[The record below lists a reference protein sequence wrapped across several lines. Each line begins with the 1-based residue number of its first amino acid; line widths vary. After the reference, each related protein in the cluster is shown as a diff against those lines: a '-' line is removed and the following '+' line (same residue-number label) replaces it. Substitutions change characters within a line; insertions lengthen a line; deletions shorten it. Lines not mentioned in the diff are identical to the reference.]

1 MRLIMKN
8 IVRMIAAG
16 LLVAGGFS
24 ALSAQERGIDRPV
37 PADILSV
44 DDYRRAERRLK
55 AGVEAGKIS
64 KEDAEKRLI
73 EMRKRV
79 EAGKRGGRPEGR
91 GRPEG
96 GENAQEKGI
105 SVEDYRR
112 AEEKIKAAVE
122 AGKVSKEDAE
132 KRLIEM
138 RKAVRGD
145 KAKGEGRRFSA
156 EDYRRAEK
164 RMKAG
169 IEAGKI
175 SKEDAEKRLI
185 EMRKAVRGDKAKGEG
200 RRFSAEDYR
209 RAEKRMKAGIEA
221 GKISKEDAEKRLIE
235 MRKAIHSERG
245 DGKKK
250 DRDERGVKFRA
261 IEEKTWAAVKAGKL
275 SKDDAMKKLEDL
287 KKEMF
292 DDHGKKD
299 WDGRKGSDVG
309 IEALKRQ
316 LEALKRENEGLRKR
330 LEKGKGR

>member
-1 MRLIMKN
+1 MKN

-24 ALSAQERGIDRPV
+24 TLSAQERGIDRPV

-105 SVEDYRR
+105 SVGDYRR

-145 KAKGEGRRFSA
+145 KAKGKGRGFS
-156 EDYRRAEK
+156 
-164 RMKAG
+164 
-169 IEAGKI
+169 
-175 SKEDAEKRLI
+175 
-185 EMRKAVRGDKAKGEG
+185 V
-200 RRFSAEDYR
+200 EDYR

-235 MRKAIHSERG
+235 MRKAIHSEG
-245 DGKKK
+245 EDGEKEG
-250 DRDERGVKFRA
+250 RDERGVKFRA
-261 IEEKTWAAVKAGKL
+261 IEEEIWAAVKAGKL
-275 SKDDAMKKLEDL
+275 SKEAAHKKLAGLKKEIWGGDL
-287 KKEMF
+287 KK
-292 DDHGKKD
+292 DSGDKKKGSGDKKD
-299 WDGRKGSDVG
+299 PD
-309 IEALKRQ
+309 IEVLKRQ

-330 LEKGKGR
+330 LEKGKGC

>member
-1 MRLIMKN
+1 
-8 IVRMIAAG
+8 MIAAG

-79 EAGKRGGRPEGR
+79 QAGKRGGRPEGR
-91 GRPEG
+91 GRLEG
-96 GENAQEKGI
+96 GENSQEKGI

-145 KAKGEGRRFSA
+145 KAKGKGRGFS
-156 EDYRRAEK
+156 
-164 RMKAG
+164 
-169 IEAGKI
+169 
-175 SKEDAEKRLI
+175 
-185 EMRKAVRGDKAKGEG
+185 V
-200 RRFSAEDYR
+200 EDYR

>member
-79 EAGKRGGRPEGR
+79 QAGKRGGRPEGR

-145 KAKGEGRRFSA
+145 KAKGKGRGFS
-156 EDYRRAEK
+156 
-164 RMKAG
+164 
-169 IEAGKI
+169 
-175 SKEDAEKRLI
+175 
-185 EMRKAVRGDKAKGEG
+185 V
-200 RRFSAEDYR
+200 EDYR

>member
-1 MRLIMKN
+1 MKN

-112 AEEKIKAAVE
+112 AE
-122 AGKVSKEDAE
+122 
-132 KRLIEM
+132 
-138 RKAVRGD
+138 
-145 KAKGEGRRFSA
+145 
-156 EDYRRAEK
+156 
-164 RMKAG
+164 
-169 IEAGKI
+169 
-175 SKEDAEKRLI
+175 
-185 EMRKAVRGDKAKGEG
+185 
-200 RRFSAEDYR
+200 
-209 RAEKRMKAGIEA
+209 KRMKAGIEA

-235 MRKAIHSERG
+235 MRKAIHSEG
-245 DGKKK
+245 EDGEKEG
-250 DRDERGVKFRA
+250 RDERGVKFRA
-261 IEEKTWAAVKAGKL
+261 IEEEIWAAVKAGKL
-275 SKDDAMKKLEDL
+275 SKEAAHKKLAGLKKEIWGGDL
-287 KKEMF
+287 KK
-292 DDHGKKD
+292 DSGDKKKGSGYKKD
-299 WDGRKGSDVG
+299 PD
-309 IEALKRQ
+309 IEVLKRQ

>member
-79 EAGKRGGRPEGR
+79 QAGKRGGRPEGR

-122 AGKVSKEDAE
+122 AGKV
-132 KRLIEM
+132 
-138 RKAVRGD
+138 
-145 KAKGEGRRFSA
+145 
-156 EDYRRAEK
+156 
-164 RMKAG
+164 
-169 IEAGKI
+169 

-316 LEALKRENEGLRKR
+316 LKALKRENEGLRKR

>member
-122 AGKVSKEDAE
+122 AGKVSMEDAE

-145 KAKGEGRRFSA
+145 KAKGKGRGFS
-156 EDYRRAEK
+156 
-164 RMKAG
+164 
-169 IEAGKI
+169 
-175 SKEDAEKRLI
+175 
-185 EMRKAVRGDKAKGEG
+185 V
-200 RRFSAEDYR
+200 EDYR

>member
-1 MRLIMKN
+1 MKN

-145 KAKGEGRRFSA
+145 KAKGKGRGFS
-156 EDYRRAEK
+156 
-164 RMKAG
+164 
-169 IEAGKI
+169 
-175 SKEDAEKRLI
+175 
-185 EMRKAVRGDKAKGEG
+185 V
-200 RRFSAEDYR
+200 EDYR

>member
-1 MRLIMKN
+1 MKN
-8 IVRMIAAG
+8 IVRMIATG

-44 DDYRRAERRLK
+44 DDYRRAERKLK

-79 EAGKRGGRPEGR
+79 QAGKRGGRPEGR

-145 KAKGEGRRFSA
+145 KAKGKGRGFS
-156 EDYRRAEK
+156 
-164 RMKAG
+164 
-169 IEAGKI
+169 
-175 SKEDAEKRLI
+175 
-185 EMRKAVRGDKAKGEG
+185 V
-200 RRFSAEDYR
+200 EDYR

>member
-24 ALSAQERGIDRPV
+24 TLSAQERGIDRPV

-112 AEEKIKAAVE
+112 AEKKITAAVE

-145 KAKGEGRRFSA
+145 KAKGKGRGFS
-156 EDYRRAEK
+156 
-164 RMKAG
+164 
-169 IEAGKI
+169 
-175 SKEDAEKRLI
+175 
-185 EMRKAVRGDKAKGEG
+185 V
-200 RRFSAEDYR
+200 EDYR

-235 MRKAIHSERG
+235 MRKAIHSEG
-245 DGKKK
+245 EDGEKEG
-250 DRDERGVKFRA
+250 RDERGVKFRA
-261 IEEKTWAAVKAGKL
+261 IEEEIWAAVKAGKL
-275 SKDDAMKKLEDL
+275 SKEAAHKKLAGLKKEIWGGDL
-287 KKEMF
+287 KK
-292 DDHGKKD
+292 DSGDKKKGSGDKKKGSGDKKKGSGDKKD
-299 WDGRKGSDVG
+299 PD
-309 IEALKRQ
+309 IEVLKRQ

-330 LEKGKGR
+330 LEKGKGC

>member
-1 MRLIMKN
+1 
-8 IVRMIAAG
+8 
-16 LLVAGGFS
+16 
-24 ALSAQERGIDRPV
+24 
-37 PADILSV
+37 
-44 DDYRRAERRLK
+44 
-55 AGVEAGKIS
+55 
-64 KEDAEKRLI
+64 
-73 EMRKRV
+73 MRKRV

-145 KAKGEGRRFSA
+145 KAKGKGRGFS
-156 EDYRRAEK
+156 
-164 RMKAG
+164 
-169 IEAGKI
+169 
-175 SKEDAEKRLI
+175 
-185 EMRKAVRGDKAKGEG
+185 V
-200 RRFSAEDYR
+200 EDYR

-299 WDGRKGSDVG
+299 WDGKKGSDVG

>member
-24 ALSAQERGIDRPV
+24 TLSAQERGIDRPV

-145 KAKGEGRRFSA
+145 KAKGKGRGFS
-156 EDYRRAEK
+156 
-164 RMKAG
+164 
-169 IEAGKI
+169 
-175 SKEDAEKRLI
+175 
-185 EMRKAVRGDKAKGEG
+185 V
-200 RRFSAEDYR
+200 EDYR

>member
-55 AGVEAGKIS
+55 AGV
-64 KEDAEKRLI
+64 
-73 EMRKRV
+73 
-79 EAGKRGGRPEGR
+79 
-91 GRPEG
+91 
-96 GENAQEKGI
+96 
-105 SVEDYRR
+105 
-112 AEEKIKAAVE
+112 
-122 AGKVSKEDAE
+122 
-132 KRLIEM
+132 
-138 RKAVRGD
+138 
-145 KAKGEGRRFSA
+145 
-156 EDYRRAEK
+156 
-164 RMKAG
+164 
-169 IEAGKI
+169 
-175 SKEDAEKRLI
+175 
-185 EMRKAVRGDKAKGEG
+185 
-200 RRFSAEDYR
+200 
-209 RAEKRMKAGIEA
+209 EA

>member
-24 ALSAQERGIDRPV
+24 TLSAQERGIDRPV

-96 GENAQEKGI
+96 GENSQEKGI

-122 AGKVSKEDAE
+122 AGKV
-132 KRLIEM
+132 
-138 RKAVRGD
+138 
-145 KAKGEGRRFSA
+145 
-156 EDYRRAEK
+156 
-164 RMKAG
+164 
-169 IEAGKI
+169 

-299 WDGRKGSDVG
+299 WDGKKGSDVG

>member
-1 MRLIMKN
+1 M
-8 IVRMIAAG
+8 
-16 LLVAGGFS
+16 
-24 ALSAQERGIDRPV
+24 DRPV

-44 DDYRRAERRLK
+44 DDYRRVERRLK

-79 EAGKRGGRPEGR
+79 QAGKRGGRPEGR
-91 GRPEG
+91 GRLEG
-96 GENAQEKGI
+96 GENSQEKGI

-145 KAKGEGRRFSA
+145 KAKGKGRGFS
-156 EDYRRAEK
+156 
-164 RMKAG
+164 
-169 IEAGKI
+169 
-175 SKEDAEKRLI
+175 
-185 EMRKAVRGDKAKGEG
+185 V
-200 RRFSAEDYR
+200 EDYR

>member
-185 EMRKAVRGDKAKGEG
+185 EMRKA
-200 RRFSAEDYR
+200 
-209 RAEKRMKAGIEA
+209 
-221 GKISKEDAEKRLIE
+221 
-235 MRKAIHSERG
+235 IHSERG

>member
-79 EAGKRGGRPEGR
+79 QAGKRGGRPEGR

-145 KAKGEGRRFSA
+145 KAKGKGRGFS
-156 EDYRRAEK
+156 
-164 RMKAG
+164 
-169 IEAGKI
+169 
-175 SKEDAEKRLI
+175 
-185 EMRKAVRGDKAKGEG
+185 V
-200 RRFSAEDYR
+200 EDYR

-316 LEALKRENEGLRKR
+316 LKALKRENEGLRKR

>member
-1 MRLIMKN
+1 MKN

-44 DDYRRAERRLK
+44 DDYRRAERKLK

-79 EAGKRGGRPEGR
+79 QAGKRGGRPEGR

-145 KAKGEGRRFSA
+145 KAKGKGRGFS
-156 EDYRRAEK
+156 
-164 RMKAG
+164 
-169 IEAGKI
+169 
-175 SKEDAEKRLI
+175 
-185 EMRKAVRGDKAKGEG
+185 V
-200 RRFSAEDYR
+200 EDYR

-275 SKDDAMKKLEDL
+275 SKDDAMKKLENL

>member
-1 MRLIMKN
+1 MKN

-79 EAGKRGGRPEGR
+79 QAGKRGGRPEGR

-122 AGKVSKEDAE
+122 AGKV
-132 KRLIEM
+132 
-138 RKAVRGD
+138 
-145 KAKGEGRRFSA
+145 
-156 EDYRRAEK
+156 
-164 RMKAG
+164 
-169 IEAGKI
+169 

-299 WDGRKGSDVG
+299 WDGKKGSDVG

>member
-145 KAKGEGRRFSA
+145 KAKGKGRGFS
-156 EDYRRAEK
+156 
-164 RMKAG
+164 
-169 IEAGKI
+169 
-175 SKEDAEKRLI
+175 
-185 EMRKAVRGDKAKGEG
+185 V
-200 RRFSAEDYR
+200 EDYR

-235 MRKAIHSERG
+235 MRKAIHSEG
-245 DGKKK
+245 EDGEKEG
-250 DRDERGVKFRA
+250 RDERGVKFRA
-261 IEEKTWAAVKAGKL
+261 IEEEIWAAVKAGKL
-275 SKDDAMKKLEDL
+275 SKEAAHKKLAGLKKEIWGGDL
-287 KKEMF
+287 KK
-292 DDHGKKD
+292 DSGDKKKGSGDKKKGSGDKKD
-299 WDGRKGSDVG
+299 PD
-309 IEALKRQ
+309 IEVLKRQ

-330 LEKGKGR
+330 LEKGKGC